1 MIRRGVVLVLL
12 SCVALA
18 TAPLSAGAAQ
28 GAPDIDALRSARGPF
43 DSAIPKPELVLGF
56 YPGADF
62 RLADWPTILDYLRQL
77 DAASDR
83 IELRDIGVSAEGQP
97 LVVALISDPANLR
110 DAERYRSISER
121 LARAR
126 DLSDAD
132 AQALAVEG
140 KAIVWIDSGLHATEV
155 AHGQHAPELAYM
167 LAAGHSDELQRMLRD
182 VIVVLMP
189 NMNPDGLNIVVDW
202 YNQNLGT
209 PFETAGLPVLY
220 QKYSGHDNNRDWYMI
235 TQPETQAVAKQLYEV
250 WYPQIVYNHHQTAP
264 FPARIFVPPFA
275 DPSNPNIPPLVLR
288 GIARVGNAITT
299 RLESEGKAGAVSRLG
314 FTAWWNGGMRTA
326 PYFHNMVGILTE
338 TALFRY
344 ATPNFYPPN
353 SLPDSFRDGASTR
366 DPSINYPMPWPGGWW
381 RLRDA
386 VEYMLTASFATID
399 VGSRYREDW
408 LLNIY
413 RMGRDAVRRGATG
426 SPAAWVIGPEQHDAG
441 SAVELVNVL
450 RRGGVEV
457 NVADAPFEADGS
469 AYPAGSF
476 VVPAA
481 QAFASYAADLLE
493 PQNYPDRRL
502 YPDGPPDPP
511 YDIAGWTLPFQMGVD
526 VDRIVAPFEASMERI
541 DVPVTV
547 PGRLEGQGSTYVL
560 DPRSNAS
567 ARAVNE
573 LLAAGHEV
581 YRSSAPVD
589 AGGVRLGPG
598 ALIVPDGP
606 GVAARLAQLAEDNGL
621 VIRSIARRP
630 RGEGWLLRAPRVGL
644 YEPWVASM
652 DAGWTRF
659 VLEGHGFGYDV
670 LRDPQVRKGKLND
683 AYDVILLPSAGAE
696 ALIDGQRPGNMP
708 AAYTGGLGDA
718 GITALRR
725 FVEAGGT
732 LVTFDAAGA
741 LAIDRLGVPVSNPIS
756 ALEREE
762 FYCPGSLLRINVDNT
777 HPVAFGM
784 PSEATAVFVRSSGYE
799 VVAKDGVG
807 ESSRTDVG
815 DGESPVR
822 VIASYAE
829 GDLLESGWILGEE
842 HLRGLGA
849 AVEVPMGSGRIIML
863 GFRTHFRAQPHE
875 TFKLLFNS
883 IFYGAAE
890 AVSLP

>member
-43 DSAIPKPELVLGF
+43 DPAIPKPESVLGF

-132 AQALAVEG
+132 AQALAVES

-235 TQPETQAVAKQLYEV
+235 TQPRDAGRCEAALRGLVSPDRLQPPPNRSVSGADLRAAVRRPEQSEHPTAGAARHCPRRQRD
-250 WYPQIVYNHHQTAP
+250 HHSPRVGGQG
-264 FPARIFVPPFA
+264 PARC
-275 DPSNPNIPPLVLR
+275 R
-288 GIARVGNAITT
+288 G
-299 RLESEGKAGAVSRLG
+299 LG

-426 SPAAWVIGPEQHDAG
+426 SPAAWVIGP
-441 SAVELVNVL
+441 
-450 RRGGVEV
+450 R
-457 NVADAPFEADGS
+457 
-469 AYPAGSF
+469 
-476 VVPAA
+476 
-481 QAFASYAADLLE
+481 
-493 PQNYPDRRL
+493 
-502 YPDGPPDPP
+502 
-511 YDIAGWTLPFQMGVD
+511 
-526 VDRIVAPFEASMERI
+526 
-541 DVPVTV
+541 
-547 PGRLEGQGSTYVL
+547 
-560 DPRSNAS
+560 
-567 ARAVNE
+567 
-573 LLAAGHEV
+573 
-581 YRSSAPVD
+581 
-589 AGGVRLGPG
+589 
-598 ALIVPDGP
+598 
-606 GVAARLAQLAEDNGL
+606 AARC
-621 VIRSIARRP
+621 
-630 RGEGWLLRAPRVGL
+630 
-644 YEPWVASM
+644 
-652 DAGWTRF
+652 
-659 VLEGHGFGYDV
+659 
-670 LRDPQVRKGKLND
+670 
-683 AYDVILLPSAGAE
+683 
-696 ALIDGQRPGNMP
+696 GQCG
-708 AAYTGGLGDA
+708 
-718 GITALRR
+718 
-725 FVEAGGT
+725 
-732 LVTFDAAGA
+732 
-741 LAIDRLGVPVSNPIS
+741 
-756 ALEREE
+756 
-762 FYCPGSLLRINVDNT
+762 
-777 HPVAFGM
+777 
-784 PSEATAVFVRSSGYE
+784 
-799 VVAKDGVG
+799 GVG
-807 ESSRTDVG
+807 ER
-815 DGESPVR
+815 
-822 VIASYAE
+822 
-829 GDLLESGWILGEE
+829 
-842 HLRGLGA
+842 A
-849 AVEVPMGSGRIIML
+849 AARRS
-863 GFRTHFRAQPHE
+863 
-875 TFKLLFNS
+875 
-883 IFYGAAE
+883 
-890 AVSLP
+890 